1 MTPGR
6 KERVPPKSMQKLLLV
21 DHDDIAR
28 DRIRACL
35 SDCFEV
41 QEAADAEQALAFAIE
56 HKPNGIIIDFSMPK
70 MSGIEL
76 CQSLRGISYTSHIPI
91 FALVEKKGSGSH
103 IPTEDLGV
111 TSFFEKPVDME
122 EIKNRLNYELE
133 GQRPQRRAHVR
144 IRMRTILKLS
154 GTDAEGE
161 RFDELTATENVSVG
175 GFLCN
180 STTKLEEN
188 AVVEVYL
195 VSEGERR
202 VGRARVARKE
212 KFVGPWQRYG
222 FQFEAKANQWVVQ
235 E

>member
-1 MTPGR
+1 
-6 KERVPPKSMQKLLLV
+6 MQKLLLV
-21 DHDDIAR
+21 SHDDIAP
-28 DRIRACL
+28 DRMRAGL
-35 SDCFEV
+35 GDGFEV
-41 QEAADAEQALAFAIE
+41 HRAANVEQALAFAIE
-56 HKPNGIIIDFSMPK
+56 HKPNGIIIDLAMPK

-76 CQSLRGISYTSHIPI
+76 CQSLRSITYTSRIPI
-91 FALVEKKGSGSH
+91 FALVEKNGPGSNFSK
-103 IPTEDLGV
+103 EDLGV

-222 FQFEAKANQWVVQ
+222 FQFEEKTNEWVVQ

>member
-1 MTPGR
+1 
-6 KERVPPKSMQKLLLV
+6 MQKLLV
-21 DHDDIAR
+21 VSHDDITGKH
-28 DRIRACL
+28 IRTGL
-35 SDCFEV
+35 
-41 QEAADAEQALAFAIE
+41 ADGFDVHQASTVEQALAFAIE
-56 HKPNGIIIDFSMPK
+56 HKPNGIIIDFALPR

-76 CQSLRGISYTSHIPI
+76 CQSLRGITYTSRIPV
-91 FALVEKKGSGSH
+91 FALIERNNPGPNFSK
-103 IPTEDLGV
+103 EDLGV
-111 TSFFEKPVDME
+111 TSFFEKPVEIE

-154 GTDAEGE
+154 GTDANGK

-180 STTKLEEN
+180 STTTLEEG

-195 VSEGERR
+195 VSDSERR
-202 VGRARVARKE
+202 VGKARVARKE

-222 FQFEAKANQWVVQ
+222 FQFEEKTTEWVVQ

>member
-1 MTPGR
+1 
-6 KERVPPKSMQKLLLV
+6 MQKLLIVSHDDVAENRIRTGLV
-21 DHDDIAR
+21 D
-28 DRIRACL
+28 
-35 SDCFEV
+35 SFEV
-41 QEAADAEQALAFAIE
+41 HRATTVEQALAFAIE
-56 HKPNGIIIDFSMPK
+56 HKPNGIIIDFGMPR

-76 CQSLRGISYTSHIPI
+76 CQSLRGISYTSRIPI
-91 FALVEKKGSGSH
+91 FALVEKNSPGSNISK
-103 IPTEDLGV
+103 EDLGV
-111 TSFFEKPVDME
+111 TSVFEKPVEME
-122 EIKNRLNYELE
+122 EIKHRLNYELE
-133 GQRPQRRAHVR
+133 GQRPQRRAHLR

-154 GTDAEGE
+154 GTDSNGK
-161 RFDELTATENVSVG
+161 RFDELTATENVSIG

-180 STTKLEEN
+180 STTPLEEN

-222 FQFEAKANQWVVQ
+222 FQFEEKANEWVVQ

>member
-1 MTPGR
+1 
-6 KERVPPKSMQKLLLV
+6 MQKLLV
-21 DHDDIAR
+21 VSHDDILSG
-28 DRIRACL
+28 RIRAGL
-35 SDCFEV
+35 ADSFEV
-41 QEAADAEQALAFAIE
+41 HWAATVERALAFAIE
-56 HKPNGIIIDFSMPK
+56 HKPNGIIIDFAMPR
-70 MSGIEL
+70 MSGVEL
-76 CQSLRGISYTSHIPI
+76 CQSLRGITYTSRIPI
-91 FALVEKKGSGSH
+91 FALVEKNSPGSGISK
-103 IPTEDLGV
+103 EDLGV
-111 TSFFEKPVDME
+111 TSVFEQPVEME

-133 GQRPQRRAHVR
+133 GQRPQRRAHIR

-154 GTDAEGE
+154 GTDANGK

-180 STTKLEEN
+180 STTALEEN

-212 KFVGPWQRYG
+212 KFVGTWQRYG
-222 FQFEAKANQWVVQ
+222 FQFEEKTSDWVVQ